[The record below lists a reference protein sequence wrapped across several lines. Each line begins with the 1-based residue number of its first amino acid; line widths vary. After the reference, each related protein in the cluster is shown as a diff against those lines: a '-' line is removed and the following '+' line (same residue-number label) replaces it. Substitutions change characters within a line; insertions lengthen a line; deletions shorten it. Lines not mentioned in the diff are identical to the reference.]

1 MCVFPT
7 IDLAMRNGRIT
18 VKMIADLIE
27 TTENEVVQKLK
38 GKEKISVDEAITIKD
53 EFFPNWSLEQ
63 IFKLKSKK

>member
-27 TTENEVVQKLK
+27 TTENEVLQKLK

-53 EFFPNWSLEQ
+53 EFFPGISLEQ
-63 IFKLKSKK
+63 LFKSKSQK